1 MGNSVA
7 GKPTKVRFLS
17 AGDRALVIEF
27 GDRVD
32 RKLSEDVLHLNA
44 TVRSRALDGV
54 IETVPTFRSLM
65 IHFDPLVITRGK
77 LELSI
82 EGLLGDDSASQIDTR
97 FWHIPVCY
105 EGELAP
111 DLAEVAQLTGLTP
124 SDVVAMHSG
133 TIYHVYM
140 LGFLPGFPY
149 LGDLPAELSLPRR
162 ADPRV
167 RVPPGSIAIAT
178 SLSAIYPYES
188 PGGWHL
194 IGTTPLRLFDLDHPK
209 PALLAPGDAVLFQ
222 AVDRIHYDRIRHAV
236 ENRSY
241 EVESEPIP
249 V

>member
-1 MGNSVA
+1 
-7 GKPTKVRFLS
+7 
-17 AGDRALVIEF
+17 
-27 GDRVD
+27 
-32 RKLSEDVLHLNA
+32 
-44 TVRSRALDGV
+44 
-54 IETVPTFRSLM
+54 M

-82 EGLLGDDSASQIDTR
+82 EGLLSDDSSSQIDTR

-111 DLAEVAQLTGLTP
+111 DLPEVAQLTGLTL

-149 LGDLPAELSLPRR
+149 LGDLPAELALPRR

-222 AVDRIHYDRIRHAV
+222 AVDRTHYDRIRNAV

-241 EVESEPIP
+241 EVESEPIRA
-249 V
+249 

>member
-7 GKPTKVRFLS
+7 GKPAKVRFLS
-17 AGDRALVIEF
+17 AGDRALVVEF

-32 RKLSEDVLHLNA
+32 RKLSEDVLRLNA

-82 EGLLGDDSASQIDTR
+82 EGLLGDDSGSQIDTR

-194 IGTTPLRLFDLDHPK
+194 IGTTPLRLFDLDHSK

-222 AVDRIHYDRIRHAV
+222 AVDRTHYDRIRHAV

-241 EVESEPIP
+241 EVESKPIP
-249 V
+249 A

>member
-1 MGNSVA
+1 M
-7 GKPTKVRFLS
+7 TKVRFLS
-17 AGDRALVIEF
+17 AGDRALVVEF

-32 RKLSEDVLHLNA
+32 RKLSEDVLRLN
-44 TVRSRALDGV
+44 TTIRSRALEGV

-77 LELSI
+77 LERSI
-82 EGLLGDDSASQIDTR
+82 EGLLGDDSGSQIDTR

-149 LGDLPAELSLPRR
+149 LGDLPAELALPRR

-194 IGTTPLRLFDLDHPK
+194 IGATPLRLFDLDRPR

-222 AVDRIHYDRIRHAV
+222 PIDPASYERIRQAV
-236 ENRSY
+236 ESRSY
-241 EVESEPIP
+241 EVESEPIAA
-249 V
+249 

>member
-7 GKPTKVRFLS
+7 GKITKVRFLS
-17 AGDRALVIEF
+17 AGDRALVVEF

-32 RKLSEDVLHLNA
+32 RKLSEDVLRLNA
-44 TVRSRALDGV
+44 TVRSRALEGV

-65 IHFDPLVITRGK
+65 IHFDPLVITRGR

-82 EGLLGDDSASQIDTR
+82 EGLLGDDSGSQIDTR

-111 DLAEVAQLTGLTP
+111 DLVEVAQLTGLTP

-194 IGTTPLRLFDLDHPK
+194 IGTTPLRLFDLDQPK

-222 AVDRIHYDRIRHAV
+222 AVDRTHYDRIRHAV

-249 V
+249 A

>member
-1 MGNSVA
+1 MRNSVA
-7 GKPTKVRFLS
+7 GKITKVRFLS
-17 AGDRALVIEF
+17 AGDRALVVEF

-32 RKLSEDVLHLNA
+32 RKLSEDVLRLNA
-44 TVRSRALDGV
+44 TIRSWTLEGV

-65 IHFDPLVITRGK
+65 IHFDPLVITRGR

-82 EGLLGDDSASQIDTR
+82 EGLLGDDSGSQIDTR

-111 DLAEVAQLTGLTP
+111 DLVEVAQLTGLTP

-222 AVDRIHYDRIRHAV
+222 AVDRTHYDRIRNAV

-241 EVESEPIP
+241 EVESEPIRA
-249 V
+249 

>member
-1 MGNSVA
+1 M
-7 GKPTKVRFLS
+7 TKVRFLS
-17 AGDRALVIEF
+17 AGDRALVVEF

-32 RKLSEDVLHLNA
+32 RKLSEDVLRLDA
-44 TVRSRALDGV
+44 TIRSRALDGV

-77 LELSI
+77 LERSI
-82 EGLLGDDSASQIDTR
+82 EGLLGDDSGSQIETR

-149 LGDLPAELSLPRR
+149 LGDLPAELALPRR

-194 IGTTPLRLFDLDHPK
+194 IGATPLRLFDLDRPR

-222 AVDRIHYDRIRHAV
+222 PIDPASYERIRQAV
-236 ENRSY
+236 ESRSY
-241 EVESEPIP
+241 EVESEPIAA
-249 V
+249 

>member
-7 GKPTKVRFLS
+7 GKITKVRFLS
-17 AGDRALVIEF
+17 AGDRALVVEF

-32 RKLSEDVLHLNA
+32 RKLSEDVLRLNA
-44 TVRSRALDGV
+44 TVRSRALEGV

-65 IHFDPLVITRGK
+65 IHFDPLVITRGR

-82 EGLLGDDSASQIDTR
+82 EGLLGDDSGSQIDTR

-111 DLAEVAQLTGLTP
+111 DLVEVAQLTGLTP

-194 IGTTPLRLFDLDHPK
+194 IGTTPLRLFDLDQPK

-222 AVDRIHYDRIRHAV
+222 AVDRTHYDRIRHAV

-241 EVESEPIP
+241 KVKSEPIRA
-249 V
+249 